1 MPASES
7 IADLRRRLEQLN
19 QLEDDRAQARKAGDS
34 TLNSEALIESL
45 RASITPSIL
54 GHHDRLRAYGRRSV
68 AEARQGFCSGCQHP
82 LNADMQVRLSRQTI
96 PLKCDGCARFLF
108 APRPDGLPPSEMT
121 TFQENTP
128 ATVRHFNPPSR
139 KENL

>member
-7 IADLRRRLEQLN
+7 IADLHRCLEQLN
-19 QLEDDRAQARKAGDS
+19 QLEDDRAQARKSGQS

-68 AEARQGFCSGCQHP
+68 AEARHGFCSICDHP
-82 LNADMQVRLSRQTI
+82 LTADMHVRLCRQTS

-108 APRPDGLPPSEMT
+108 APRPDGLLPAPMT
-121 TFQENTP
+121 RLQEKP
-128 ATVRHFNPPSR
+128 LSCSLAGDLPDGG
-139 KENL
+139 L